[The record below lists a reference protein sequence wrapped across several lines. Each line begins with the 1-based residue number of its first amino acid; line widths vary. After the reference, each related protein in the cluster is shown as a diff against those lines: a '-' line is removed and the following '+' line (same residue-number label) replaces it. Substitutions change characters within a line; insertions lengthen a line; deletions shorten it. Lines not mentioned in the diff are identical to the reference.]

1 MNNHFDF
8 SEMPRILLEAV
19 LILSLG
25 ITVGLAVNHR
35 LVTDLLE
42 GNVVAPQVATDA
54 VPAGI
59 ELLPL
64 PVDIATVQS
73 ALTSGSVLLDA
84 RISELFNEEH
94 ISGARSFPLDEA
106 DTLIPALMEELPPEA
121 SLITYC
127 NGYGCP
133 DSYALGVKLLAA
145 GFRNVAVFEGGI
157 PEWRDA
163 GLPIE
168 GEK

>member
-54 VPAGI
+54 VP
-59 ELLPL
+59 
-64 PVDIATVQS
+64 V
-73 ALTSGSVLLDA
+73 
-84 RISELFNEEH
+84 
-94 ISGARSFPLDEA
+94 
-106 DTLIPALMEELPPEA
+106 
-121 SLITYC
+121 
-127 NGYGCP
+127 
-133 DSYALGVKLLAA
+133 GV
-145 GFRNVAVFEGGI
+145 
-157 PEWRDA
+157 
-163 GLPIE
+163 
-168 GEK
+168 